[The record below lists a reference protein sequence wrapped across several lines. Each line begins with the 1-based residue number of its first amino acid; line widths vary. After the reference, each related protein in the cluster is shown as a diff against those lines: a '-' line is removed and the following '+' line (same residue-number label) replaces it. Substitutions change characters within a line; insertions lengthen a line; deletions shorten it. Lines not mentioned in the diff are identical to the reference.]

1 MQRNNLAFYDQQA
14 AQWWDE
20 AATVYPL
27 RRLNPLRFQYFD
39 RYISKGWHGG
49 NEFEAWELSSHDSNS
64 LPVETQDRSTW
75 AGLSVLDVGCGGGY
89 TCEFLTQRGATVWG
103 IDQSAACI
111 EAARA
116 HAQAENLA
124 IAYTQGVAE
133 QLPFEAE
140 QFDGVVCV
148 DVLEHVENP
157 KQAIAEI
164 SRVLKPDGFF
174 CFDTI
179 NRTWQSRLVMITL
192 LEDLLQE
199 IPRGIHD
206 WQKFLTPEEVQGYMA
221 SAGLE
226 AIALDGFNLFG
237 STVGEK
243 LGALRHYW
251 LTGEF
256 RVRFDADTSIMFI
269 GVGQKRMER

>member
-27 RRLNPLRFQYFD
+27 LRLNPLRFQYFD
-39 RYISKGWHGG
+39 RYIS
-49 NEFEAWELSSHDSNS
+49 
-64 LPVETQDRSTW
+64 TW
-75 AGLSVLDVGCGGGY
+75 TGLSVLDVGCGGGY
-89 TCEFLTQRGATVWG
+89 TCEFLTQRGAKVWG

-111 EAARA
+111 QTAQT
-116 HAQAENLA
+116 HAMAEGLA
-124 IAYTQGVAE
+124 IAYKQGLAE
-133 QLPFEAE
+133 QLPFESE
-140 QFDGVVCV
+140 QFDVVVCV

-157 KQAIAEI
+157 GQAIAEI
-164 SRVLKPDGFF
+164 SRVLKPGGFF

-192 LEDLLQE
+192 LEDLLRE

-206 WQKFLTPEEVQGYMA
+206 WRKFLTPEEVQGYMT
-221 SAGLE
+221 SVGLE
-226 AIALDGFNLFG
+226 AIAINGFNLFG

-251 LTGEF
+251 YTGEF

-269 GVGQKRMER
+269 GVGQKRLE